1 MANVPASRH
10 SANDVSN
17 HQLFPPVLLAY
28 EYSCSFYREQHTA
41 SIAQRRCER
50 PRSQAVQLFSVENE
64 TVRVSSDGDDGREQV
79 MRLAFQPRTLSPV
92 GAVQPPVVYNALTN
106 IPSIDA
112 LSVLY
117 IRNVTLSGRSI
128 VKAVIVAEAT

>member
-1 MANVPASRH
+1 MNIHVHFTGNSTQPA
-10 SANDVSN
+10 
-17 HQLFPPVLLAY
+17 
-28 EYSCSFYREQHTA
+28 A